1 METIIQKLK
10 IESPVILT
18 CWIALIVVVI
28 CFLAVAS
35 AAFAYQLFRPDVFA
49 ANSRFIIVITIAIA
63 AMLAA
68 PVVSSLLYMLRHI
81 NRLHEDLKDAVRRD
95 YLTGVMSR
103 EAFVRE
109 VQDHLD
115 LCGDY
120 DSSGAL
126 LMVDA
131 DYFKKINDRYGHDVG
146 DAALMVIGKALK
158 KGIRHGDLVG
168 RVGGEEFAIFLKD
181 SDGDIAPAIAERLR
195 CFVKHA
201 EECKL
206 LPGLELTVS
215 VGGILFDRPAA
226 FEELYKAADQHLYEA
241 KKQAVTA
248 LSWDSSGKT
257 LIRYPPL
264 WQCTDCHRS
273 GRS

>member
-10 IESPVILT
+10 IGSPLILA
-18 CWIALIVVVI
+18 CWIALIVIVI
-28 CFLAVAS
+28 CFLAVVS
-35 AAFAYQLFRPDVFA
+35 AGAAYHFFRPEVFA
-49 ANSRFIIVITIAIA
+49 ANTRFIVVITATIAVL
-63 AMLAA
+63 LAA
-68 PVVSSLLYMLRHI
+68 PVVSILLYMVRHI

-109 VQDHLD
+109 VQDHLE
-115 LCGDY
+115 LCSDQNSG
-120 DSSGAL
+120 GAL

-131 DYFKKINDRYGHDVG
+131 DYFKRINDRFGHDVG

-158 KGIRHGDLVG
+158 KGIRQGDLVG

-181 SDGDIAPAIAERLR
+181 SDGDIAPEIAERLR

-215 VGGILFDRPAA
+215 VGGILFDQPVE
-226 FEELYKAADQHLYEA
+226 FDEIYKAADRHLYEA
-241 KKQAVTA
+241 KKQGRDRVI
-248 LSWDSSGKT
+248 LGFINQS
-257 LIRYPPL
+257 PEPL
-264 WQCTDCHRS
+264 AAGAAMR
-273 GRS
+273 

>member
-1 METIIQKLK
+1 METVIQKLK
-10 IESPVILT
+10 IESPLILT
-18 CWIALIVVVI
+18 CWIALIVIVI
-28 CFLAVAS
+28 CFLAVIS
-35 AAFAYQLFRPDVFA
+35 AAVAYQFFRPEVFA
-49 ANSRFIIVITIAIA
+49 ANARFIVVITVAIA

-68 PVVSSLLYMLRHI
+68 PVVSILLYMLRHI

-95 YLTGVMSR
+95 FLTGVMSR

-109 VQDHLD
+109 VQDHLELATD
-115 LCGDY
+115 DNRG
-120 DSSGAL
+120 GAL

-146 DAALMVIGKALK
+146 DAALIVIGQALK
-158 KGIRHGDLVG
+158 RGIRKGDLVG

-181 SDGDIAPAIAERLR
+181 SDSDVAPVIAERLR

-215 VGGILFDRPAA
+215 VGGILFDRPVE
-226 FEELYKAADQHLYEA
+226 FDELYKAADQHLYEA
-241 KKQAVTA
+241 KKQGRDRVI
-248 LSWDSSGKT
+248 LGIFD
-257 LIRYPPL
+257 
-264 WQCTDCHRS
+264 QCRDLMPAAAAMR
-273 GRS
+273 